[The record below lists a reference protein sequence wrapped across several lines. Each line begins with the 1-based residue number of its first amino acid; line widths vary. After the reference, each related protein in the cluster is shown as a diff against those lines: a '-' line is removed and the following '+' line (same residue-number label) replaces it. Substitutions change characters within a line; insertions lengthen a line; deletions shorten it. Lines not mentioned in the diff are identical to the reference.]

1 MQKNFF
7 CHTQGLL
14 NIHISGIRTVGTLNK
29 MHKVYLSRL
38 AHDGLLMDR
47 MVFIKL
53 ITTYIN
59 LSSIKS
65 TDVKDIILYYLIIYN

>member
-1 MQKNFF
+1 MQKTFF

-47 MVFIKL
+47 MVFIK
-53 ITTYIN
+53 
-59 LSSIKS
+59 
-65 TDVKDIILYYLIIYN
+65 